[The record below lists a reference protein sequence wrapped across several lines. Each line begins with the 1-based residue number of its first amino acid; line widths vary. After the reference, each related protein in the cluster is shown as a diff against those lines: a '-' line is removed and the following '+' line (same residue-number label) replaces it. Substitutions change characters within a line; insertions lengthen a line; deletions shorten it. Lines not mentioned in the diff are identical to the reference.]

1 MLGRAVHDPAREHE
15 VGQQVPVGRPCPASL
30 GGRAAAATA
39 PDGSDGDPSWF
50 AEAMARER
58 WVRDTTFFLS
68 GQTVSLLG
76 SSLVQYSILWYLT
89 LETQSGVVLTL
100 ATAFGFL
107 PQAVMSVFGG
117 RVGRPPQSQAAAHR
131 R

>member
-1 MLGRAVHDPAREHE
+1 MVSQD
-15 VGQQVPVGRPCPASL
+15 
-30 GGRAAAATA
+30 
-39 PDGSDGDPSWF
+39 
-50 AEAMARER
+50 R

-107 PQAVMSVFGG
+107 PQAVMSVFGVDAG
-117 RVGRPPQSQAAAHR
+117 KPASVTATDPESRGVRAP
-131 R
+131 